1 MKIAIALAAASAAL
15 FAADASAQ
23 NFSLNPNYGSV
34 GLSAGFTPDPYTVNI
49 VSGGNID
56 AGSTLGGACRGTIT
70 DAPDFRIN
78 YQSGGFDL
86 FISVMSGGDTTL
98 IINAPDGSW
107 HCDDDSGG
115 NLNPAIQ
122 FYGPMSGQYDIW
134 VGSFGGG
141 NYNATLRISELGF

>member
-1 MKIAIALAAASAAL
+1 MKSLLAVAAASAAF

-23 NFSLNPNYGSV
+23 NFSLNPNFGSV
-34 GLSAGFTPDPYTVNI
+34 SLTAGFTPDPYTVQI
-49 VSGGNID
+49 LSGGNID
-56 AGSTLGGACRGTIT
+56 SSMTIGGNCRGTIT
-70 DAPDFRIN
+70 DAPDFRLN
-78 YQSGGFDL
+78 YQAGSFDL
-86 FISVMSGGDTTL
+86 FFSAISGGDTTL

-134 VGSFGGG
+134 IGSYSGG
-141 NYNATLRISELGF
+141 NHNATLRISELGF